1 MSQIN
6 ETAIK
11 TPGVYTTEIPSFPPS
26 VAQVSTAVPAFIGYT
41 DFATRNGIDLTGKA
55 ISLSSLVDY
64 EALYGKGPQINV
76 TSVTLDQNNNV
87 INAALSQGFLLYDS
101 IRMFFLNGGGKCY
114 IISIGNYASNPAK
127 SDFETALQVLSKED
141 EPTLILFPDAVNL
154 AGATDLYYLQ
164 NLALQ
169 QCGKLQDRFTICD
182 LAPSVD
188 SPTWNASVDAFR
200 NNIDLT
206 TMNYAATYTP
216 YLNTN
221 LSKTITYR
229 SLKGKLIK
237 LGSAITIGS
246 LVPLTDTRTA
256 ALISNLEAS
265 MADTDYING
274 TATPPVAP
282 AIPADVMTGY
292 NTLLQDFRVTAAT
305 GNLNNTKPKLVA
317 LFNYIYATADP
328 YLDDIATNAGAPP
341 KLHASIAPVPP
352 STATTNFVLSAI
364 SNYVSSFMRPRMAA
378 LNSYNKNFKKFT
390 GITTE
395 KLYAGKTWTAS
406 EWIDPDTTKSVMTD
420 AGIVDLPDDGKVYP
434 NQGATGDTAKQFAN
448 IVAIESKVTAIMND
462 LSYTLLSI
470 KAAATS
476 VEAGF
481 DKTLFDTLSLYRT
494 INIQVAATATALPP
508 SGAMAGIYAQVDGT
522 RGVWK
527 APANVSVNGVQS
539 LAYTIDNDDN
549 DQLNVSDTGKSI
561 NAIRFFLGK
570 GNLVWGARTVDGNS
584 NEWRY
589 VSVRRFF
596 IMVEESAKK
605 ATMPFV
611 FEPNDANTW
620 TKVRAMLENYLTLLW
635 RQQALA
641 GAKPEQAFYV
651 KCGLGQTM
659 TAQDVLNGTMIVE
672 IGMAAVRPAEFII
685 LRFSH
690 LLQQS

>member
-41 DFATRNGIDLTGKA
+41 EFATRNGTDLTRKA
-55 ISLSSLVDY
+55 ISLNSLVDY
-64 EALYGKGPQINV
+64 EALYGKGPQLSV
-76 TSVTLDQNNNV
+76 SGVTLDQNNNV
-87 INAALSQGFLLYDS
+87 TSASINQGFFLYDS

-114 IISIGNYASNPAK
+114 IISIGNYLLGVNK
-127 SDFETALQVLSKED
+127 TDFEKGLLTLSKED

-154 AGATDLYYLQ
+154 PGATDLYYVQ

-188 SPTWNASVDAFR
+188 SPSWNNTVDTFR
-200 NNIDLT
+200 NNIDLAN
-206 TMNYAATYTP
+206 MSYAAAYTP

-229 SLKGKLIK
+229 ELKGAIK
-237 LGSAITIGS
+237 KFGSTVEIKA
-246 LVPLTDTRTA
+246 LVPLTDTKTL
-256 ALISNLEAS
+256 ALIDYLDDSIKDADFINPLIPNNL
-265 MADTDYING
+265 MDTYSG
-274 TATPPVAP
+274 
-282 AIPADVMTGY
+282 
-292 NTLLQDFRVTAAT
+292 LLQTFRAKAVAGSAS
-305 GNLNNTKPKLVA
+305 GAKASFEA
-317 LFNYIYATADP
+317 LFNFIYNTADSL
-328 YLDDIATNAGAPP
+328 LDNLALNSPTKNLTENIG
-341 KLHASIAPVPP
+341 PVPP
-352 STATTNFVLSAI
+352 SPVTTTFVLNTI
-364 SNYVSSFMRPRMAA
+364 RNTISSFIAA
-378 LNSYNKNFKKFT
+378 RLLTLNTYNQDLTKYTNAAKQ
-390 GITTE
+390 
-395 KLYAGKTWTAS
+395 LYLGRTWGATQWASAVGFNMWDKTLVPA
-406 EWIDPDTTKSVMTD
+406 
-420 AGIVDLPDDGKVYP
+420 LPNDGFVYP
-434 NQGATGDTAKQFAN
+434 FATGTNDPTRIAN
-448 IVAIESKVTAIMND
+448 MNAVEPKVTAIMKDLND
-462 LSYTLLSI
+462 ALMAI
-470 KAAATS
+470 KAAAVS
-476 VEAGF
+476 IEAGF
-481 DKTLFDTLSLYRT
+481 DKTLYDTLSIYRT
-494 INIQVAATATALPP
+494 INIQVASTATSLPP

-527 APANVSVNGVQS
+527 APANVSINGIQS

-561 NAIRFFLGK
+561 NALRFFLGK

-672 IGMAAVRPAEFII
+672 VGMAAVRPAEFII